1 MSEGFR
7 QHSYQPPAGATEII
21 LVRHG
26 ESRAATKDNP
36 FPLVNG
42 HGDPELH
49 PNGETQ
55 AVAVGDRLKHEAI
68 DAIYVTSL
76 QRTVQTAAPL
86 ASHLRMQTRLE
97 ADLREVCLGEWEGG
111 VLRMKAAAGDP
122 IFMQMQAEER
132 WDVIPGAESWETLNQ
147 RITGGL
153 SRIHQQHP
161 DQKVVAVVH
170 GGVIGHILAHATGS
184 SPFAFNGADNGSISR
199 IVMHGGGIKVRS
211 FNDNLHVQS
220 TLHMGSGQLT

>member
-7 QHSYQPPAGATEII
+7 QHSYQPPEGATEII

-26 ESRAATKDNP
+26 ESRAATKENP
-36 FPLVNG
+36 FPLVDG

-49 PNGETQ
+49 PNGQAQ
-55 AVAVGDRLKHEAI
+55 AVAVGERLRHEAI

-76 QRTVQTAAPL
+76 QRTAQTAAPL
-86 ASHLRMQTRLE
+86 ANHLGLATRLE

-122 IFMQMQAEER
+122 LFSQMQAEER
-132 WDVIPGAESWETLNQ
+132 WDVIPGAESWEVLNQ
-147 RITGGL
+147 RITGSLG
-153 SRIHQQHP
+153 RIHQQHP

-184 SPFAFNGADNGSISR
+184 SAFAFNGADNGSISR
-199 IVMHGGGIKVRS
+199 IVMHAGGIKVRA

-220 TLHMGSGQLT
+220 TLHTGSGQLT